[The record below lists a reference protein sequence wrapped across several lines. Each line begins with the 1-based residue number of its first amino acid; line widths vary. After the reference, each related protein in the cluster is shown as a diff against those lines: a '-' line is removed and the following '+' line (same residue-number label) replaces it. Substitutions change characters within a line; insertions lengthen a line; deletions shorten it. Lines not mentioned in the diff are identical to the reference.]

1 MGLLRLYVWGPAFG
15 LPSLD
20 AECLATIA
28 YFQQNVRQ
36 GDYEIVASSP
46 SAVPTNHLPALHD
59 TITNGWAASYQGIL
73 DMLTNHPS
81 STTQH
86 PSPDPS
92 ASARIAH
99 LTAQASPLLALSL
112 YVSSA
117 NYATTTRPALSS
129 VLPFPL
135 GWTEAPA
142 RRRLMAR
149 RADHL
154 GLSDLDTD
162 ADPDD
167 QQNLNVADST
177 RKSFIPA
184 RLQPRPS
191 KTVSSALTPEAK
203 ARFRLDAAAADVL
216 DVVAAAPPTA
226 SSSSPSAYD
235 CLAFGYLALMTVPD
249 LPRPFLEEF
258 INARHPALRDFVT
271 DARIAWFSSSSS
283 SSSSSTPSLP
293 WSSDPTLTAA
303 SPLCVATRLAAGC
316 VAALPGGMGTAWSAW
331 AHGRR
336 SARLQGRTTGRGGS
350 MEHGEVAWTLG
361 LGVLSASVVA
371 AAVMLL
377 RDVVATHRFGA
388 PLQVFDRVRRLGGL
402 WAVGSAGAVLGGA
415 GRQLGAGQFAR

>member
-20 AECLATIA
+20 AECLAVIA
-28 YFQQNVRQ
+28 YFQQNVRP

-46 SAVPTNHLPALHD
+46 SAVPTSHLPALHD
-59 TITNGWAASYQGIL
+59 TITNEWAASYQGIL
-73 DMLTNHPS
+73 DMLTSHPS
-81 STTQH
+81 SKTQNS
-86 PSPDPS
+86 SPDPS
-92 ASARIAH
+92 AAARIAH

-117 NYATTTRPALSS
+117 NYAATTRPALSS

-167 QQNLNVADST
+167 PQNLSVADST

-184 RLQPRPS
+184 RLQPRAT
-191 KTVSSALTPEAK
+191 KTISSALTPEAK
-203 ARFRLDAAAADVL
+203 ARFRLDAAAAAVL

-226 SSSSPSAYD
+226 ASPPSAYD

-258 INARHPALRDFVT
+258 VNARHPALRDFVT
-271 DARIAWFSSSSS
+271 DARIAWFSSPSPS
-283 SSSSSTPSLP
+283 SLP
-293 WSSDPTLTAA
+293 WSSDRTLTAD
-303 SPLCVATRLAAGC
+303 SPLCVASRLAAGC

-336 SARLQGRTTGRGGS
+336 SGRLAGRTTGRRGS
-350 MEHGEVAWTLG
+350 MEHGEVVWTLG

-371 AAVMLL
+371 TAVMLL
-377 RDVVATHRFGA
+377 QDVVTTHRFGA
-388 PLQVFDRVRRLGGL
+388 PLQVFERVRRVGGL